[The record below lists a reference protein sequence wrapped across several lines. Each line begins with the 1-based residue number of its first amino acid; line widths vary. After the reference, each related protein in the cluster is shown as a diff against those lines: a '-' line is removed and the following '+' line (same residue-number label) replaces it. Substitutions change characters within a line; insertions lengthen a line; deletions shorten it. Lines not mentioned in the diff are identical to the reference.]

1 MYLSYTPMAKGK
13 LYYLEGLF
21 YLDYRRSRLEPSVM
35 PRWLT
40 ESYETGVN
48 ACGIHFIIS
57 CKEQIYKWKENI
69 LSTLI
74 IKEVDLLLCQNW
86 LLHHLNP

>member
-13 LYYLEGLF
+13 LYYLEDLF
-21 YLDYRRSRLEPSVM
+21 YLDYRSRLEPSVM

-40 ESYETGVN
+40 ESYESGVN

-57 CKEQIYKWKENI
+57 YKEQIYRWKENI

-74 IKEVDLLLCQNW
+74 IKEEVDLLSCQN
-86 LLHHLNP
+86 